1 MAKHCKV
8 ECKEVRY
15 FESSEKIRN
24 SSKRVKNR
32 LLQNRRTYQI
42 NAYLKSWISI
52 LYLVLQSSGS
62 NNSAIHAN
70 ISFEHQ
76 NGIIV
81 IPFSANEGVKI
92 SIKKYI
98 QGKKL
103 SSLECTNGLFL
114 SFKWFRDWFYITL
127 SYDDHHLQWNPIND
141 DFEPSR
147 AIEIM

>member
-1 MAKHCKV
+1 MLIWNP
-8 ECKEVRY
+8 E
-15 FESSEKIRN
+15 
-24 SSKRVKNR
+24 
-32 LLQNRRTYQI
+32 YQF
-42 NAYLKSWISI
+42 SI
-52 LYLVLQSSGS
+52 WFYNLATHLFL
-62 NNSAIHAN
+62 AIHAN

-114 SFKWFRDWFYITL
+114 SFKWFRDWFYITM